1 MESNQRVEGSTVQLL
16 EDNKEAERRRK
27 KRGLDSEK
35 EPNNDAVETRI
46 ICLDSDPVP
55 EYAQCNYDATDTE
68 EVIDTVSVSLNCMEN
83 IVVPSNNEIR
93 DGNVDLTME
102 ESSNGDSAEGTQQ
115 VQADLICTITIE
127 NRMDDTDDVIDG
139 VGGSSPAL
147 VPVFTSW
154 PDSSEGETD
163 NDDTD
168 VQEAEN
174 VSVVSLSRGR
184 LVRC

>member
-139 VGGSSPAL
+139 VGGSSPAP